1 MKALRIELGLSA
13 HLLDA
18 TGGVFGTEEE
28 QWQCVRVQRAFAGLD
43 ESISVDGQLGIRNYD
58 ATELSRQSLDST
70 RIPIAHR

>member
-43 ESISVDGQLGIRNYD
+43 LWMSQFLWMGSWAYEITMPPSYRDRAWIRRG
-58 ATELSRQSLDST
+58 SR
-70 RIPIAHR
+70 